1 MALIGGGV
9 GITPMMSVARY
20 LTETDWS
27 GKVHLIL
34 GFRAPRDFIFREE
47 LAELEA
53 RNANLRVTVAM
64 SRPGDE
70 PWFGI
75 AGRIDAALLASAVPN
90 ITSP

>member
-9 GITPMMSVARY
+9 GITPMMSVTRY
-20 LTETDWS
+20 LTETGWS
-27 GKVHLIL
+27 GTVHLIL
-34 GFRAPRDFIFREE
+34 GFRAPGDFIFREE
-47 LAELEA
+47 LAALQA
-53 RNANLRVTVAM
+53 RNASLRVTVAM